1 MQGGIL
7 ITGGLGFI
15 ASSVVRAVVEAFP
28 DRGVIV
34 LDALTYAGYMENLP
48 EELLRSDPEKFQV
61 VIGNICDR
69 ELVQKIMRSCS
80 TVIHLAAE
88 SHVAGSLAQADK
100 FMESNVLGTTV
111 LAEESLKVGVERF
124 IHISTSEVYGT
135 ADYAPMD
142 ELHPLKPRSPY
153 AASKAGAE
161 HVVRSYYYSYGLP
174 SVVLRPFNNYG
185 PRQHVEKVVP
195 CFITRL
201 LDNKPI
207 EVMDGGGQSRDWIYA
222 PETARAIVAACKAD
236 VDVINGEV
244 INVASCEEYSI
255 ADVASMLVK
264 ILDKPESLKIFS
276 GTRPGQ
282 VQRHCALADKARDL
296 LGFENQVSFA
306 QGLEKTVEWYIQN
319 LGQVRRQTKP
329 TLSVYMAR
337 ETKEPGSK

>member
-1 MQGGIL
+1 MQDAIL

-15 ASSVVRAVVEAFP
+15 ASSVTRAVVEAFP

-34 LDALTYAGYMENLP
+34 LDALTYAGYLENLP
-48 EELLRSDPEKFQV
+48 EELHHADPDRFQLV
-61 VIGNICDR
+61 TGNICDR
-69 ELVQKIMRSCS
+69 ELVQKVMRSCS
-80 TVIHLAAE
+80 TVVHLAAE

-100 FMESNVLGTTV
+100 FMETNVFGTTV

-142 ELHPLKPRSPY
+142 EVHPLKPRSPY

-161 HVVRSYYYSYGLP
+161 HVIGSYYYSYGLP
-174 SVVLRPFNNYG
+174 SVILRPFNNYG
-185 PRQHVEKVVP
+185 PRQHAEKVIP
-195 CFITRL
+195 CFITSL
-201 LDNKPI
+201 LDNQPI

-236 VDVINGEV
+236 MDTLNGEV

-255 ADVASMLVK
+255 SDIADML
-264 ILDKPESLKIFS
+264 IDMLGKPTDLKRFT

-296 LGFENQVSFA
+296 LGFENQMPFK

-319 LGQVRRQTKP
+319 IDQVRRQTKP
-329 TLSVYMAR
+329 TLSVYSAR
-337 ETKEPGSK
+337 GMRGRGAK